1 MENEATSRKYL
12 LQVWA
17 EAMTIYRSGEYSMKF
32 SKEIQRQLVDV
43 QKDFM
48 PEDTEAGQIQG
59 FLEHYT
65 GNVVCSKQLF
75 KEALGHA
82 FEEPKR
88 WQLHNIN
95 EIMNTVVTGWKPFS
109 NPRMFVGYGRQR
121 GWEREISGNEVSDN
135 EDRFVELSEE
145 EVRQLELPKEWIA

>member
-1 MENEATSRKYL
+1 MTSTMPEEGPHHGAPALLCVFQGEGYL

-32 SKEIQRQLVDV
+32 SKEIQKQLVEV

-75 KEALGHA
+75 KEAFGTRFLMS
-82 FEEPKR
+82 R
-88 WQLHNIN
+88 
-95 EIMNTVVTGWKPFS
+95 
-109 NPRMFVGYGRQR
+109 
-121 GWEREISGNEVSDN
+121 SGGNCTT
-135 EDRFVELSEE
+135 
-145 EVRQLELPKEWIA
+145 LENQNRI